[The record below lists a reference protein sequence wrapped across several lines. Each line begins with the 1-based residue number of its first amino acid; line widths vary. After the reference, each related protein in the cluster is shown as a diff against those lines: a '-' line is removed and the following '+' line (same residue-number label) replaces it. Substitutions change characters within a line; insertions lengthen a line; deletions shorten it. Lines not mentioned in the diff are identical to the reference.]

1 MIKTIFFDFDGVIA
15 ESVDIKHDS
24 FYDLYKPFGENVALK
39 VKEHNNLNGGIS
51 RFEKFK
57 IYHEKFL
64 GKKINQSTID
74 DLSQKYSELVMNK
87 VINSHN
93 VDGALDFIEKY
104 NADYQFFIITGTPK
118 FEIDMIL
125 KGKNISNY
133 FIEVFGS
140 PQNKKYWNEHIIKKY
155 NLSRNEIVFIGDSM
169 SDYDAALFSKLNFI
183 LRTTSH
189 NEAIFSFYNG
199 LKIADLNNLNRT
211 IKEINLLKYNTYY
224 NK

>member
-1 MIKTIFFDFDGVIA
+1 MELVIILFFMNVIELRVSILIIYQILQQLKLCRKFLKKMIKTIFFDFDGVIA

-104 NADYQFFIITGTPK
+104 NADYQFFIITG
-118 FEIDMIL
+118 
-125 KGKNISNY
+125 
-133 FIEVFGS
+133 
-140 PQNKKYWNEHIIKKY
+140 
-155 NLSRNEIVFIGDSM
+155 
-169 SDYDAALFSKLNFI
+169 
-183 LRTTSH
+183 
-189 NEAIFSFYNG
+189 
-199 LKIADLNNLNRT
+199 
-211 IKEINLLKYNTYY
+211 
-224 NK
+224 